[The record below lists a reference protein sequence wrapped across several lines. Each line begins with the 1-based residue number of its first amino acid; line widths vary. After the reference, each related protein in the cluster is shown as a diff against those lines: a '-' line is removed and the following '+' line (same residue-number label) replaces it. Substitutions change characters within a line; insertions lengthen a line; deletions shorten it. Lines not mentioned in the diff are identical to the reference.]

1 MTKFAVFDIDGTLI
15 RWQLYHALADELAR
29 RGHIDEMT
37 YRRMKDAR
45 MAWKQRTESSFRD
58 YEQQVIKVYELALKN
73 IGFAELDEAIELV
86 FDEYKDQVY
95 VYTRELI
102 KTLKKRGYMLLAISG
117 SQVEIIK
124 KIARHYGFDDFEA
137 TVYERGPKGFTGKK
151 IVASHQKDKVL
162 MELVRKHSLS
172 YEGRIAVGDSTSDIV
187 MLEMVEQAVAFN
199 PEEHLFEHAKRK
211 GWKVVLERKNMFYEM
226 EMSDGK
232 YQLVKANA
240 G

>member
-124 KIARHYGFDDFEA
+124 KIAGHYGFDDFEA
-137 TVYERGPKGFTGKK
+137 TVYERGTKGFTGKK

-172 YEGRIAVGDSTSDIV
+172 YEGSIAVGDSTSDIV